1 MAMKLQAVDKT
12 FLCQKPVGRPCLEA
26 LGRLRLDRDGL
37 KLAIYH
43 CEYHP
48 TLPLTIIRPR
58 LIRVGDCTT
67 PLM

>member
-12 FLCQKPVGRPCLEA
+12 FLCQKPVERPCLSDWLEA

-43 CEYHP
+43 C
-48 TLPLTIIRPR
+48 
-58 LIRVGDCTT
+58 
-67 PLM
+67 M